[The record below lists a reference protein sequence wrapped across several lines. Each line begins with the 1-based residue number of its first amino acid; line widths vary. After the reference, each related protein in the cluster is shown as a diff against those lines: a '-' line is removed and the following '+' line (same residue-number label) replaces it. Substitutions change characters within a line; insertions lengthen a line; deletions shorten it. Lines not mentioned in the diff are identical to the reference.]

1 MKSSDAK
8 QLPAV
13 RLRALEPEDLD
24 FLYRIEND
32 EALWDC
38 GTTNVPYSRQVLREY
53 ILSAR
58 NDIYAD
64 GQVRLMAENEA
75 GEVVGIGDFVN
86 FDPRHQRAEIGLV
99 VPVEYR
105 RRGYG
110 SAIVGRLITRP
121 AISSTST
128 RSMSAWA
135 WKTRPPSPCSRRWLR
150 HHRPPHRLAL
160 RRIRVSGARC
170 GCSAS
175 FSFPHSFF
183 SALALSFGRRM
194 VSLMIFLPKA
204 KSGEK
209 CHQIY
214 ISQPLGDEE

>member
-86 FDPRHQRAEIGLV
+86 FDPRHQRAEIGRIPPQRLWIGHRRQTDPHGPPYPPPPPGLCLRGRGKQGLHRLV
-99 VPVEYR
+99 RED
-105 RRGYG
+105 G
-110 SAIVGRLITRP
+110 
-121 AISSTST
+121 
-128 RSMSAWA
+128 
-135 WKTRPPSPCSRRWLR
+135 LR

-160 RRIRVSGARC
+160 RRIRVSGRAVDAAPPLV
-170 GCSAS
+170 SPIH
-175 FSFPHSFF
+175 FS
-183 SALALSFGRRM
+183 RR
-194 VSLMIFLPKA
+194 LP
-204 KSGEK
+204 SVWGGGW
-209 CHQIY
+209 C
-214 ISQPLGDEE
+214 L

>member
-58 NDIYAD
+58 NDIYTD

-110 SAIVGRLITRP
+110 SAIVGRLIHTARHILHLHQVYVCVGVENK
-121 AISSTST
+121 ASIALFEKMGFATT
-128 RSMSAWA
+128 ARLTDWLCVGSAYQDALWMQ
-135 WKTRPPSPCSRRWLR
+135 
-150 HHRPPHRLAL
+150 RLL
-160 RRIRVSGARC
+160 
-170 GCSAS
+170 
-175 FSFPHSFF
+175 
-183 SALALSFGRRM
+183 
-194 VSLMIFLPKA
+194 
-204 KSGEK
+204 
-209 CHQIY
+209 
-214 ISQPLGDEE
+214 

>member
-110 SAIVGRLITRP
+110 SAIIRQTDPHGLPYPPPPPGLCLRGRGKQGLHRLV
-121 AISSTST
+121 
-128 RSMSAWA
+128 REDG
-135 WKTRPPSPCSRRWLR
+135 LR

-160 RRIRVSGARC
+160 RRIRVSGRAVD
-170 GCSAS
+170 AAPPLA
-175 FSFPHSFF
+175 PHP
-183 SALALSFGRRM
+183 LPP
-194 VSLMIFLPKA
+194 SLPPIRF
-204 KSGEK
+204 
-209 CHQIY
+209 
-214 ISQPLGDEE
+214 